1 VPTSP
6 GILDRFRLDGRTA
19 LVTGA
24 SRNIG
29 AAVARALAEAGARV
43 IVNARGEAALDALAE
58 GLRRDTGAEVIALP
72 ADLGDP
78 GQVDRLAEAVLG
90 RTGGADVL
98 VNNATS
104 IGHARP
110 ATSLEATPADHALA
124 MQVNLQAPL
133 ALVRAF
139 LPAMRSRGRGS
150 IVNVLSTAGF
160 DVVPPMLAY
169 ACAKQSLWTAT
180 RFLARELAPEVRVN
194 AVCPGT
200 VNEGGELKV
209 PTWSKL
215 LPLNAIPRVGL
226 PEEVAGAVVFLA
238 SEASSYTTGQVVFC
252 DGGRVST

>member
-1 VPTSP
+1 VPS

-29 AAVARALAEAGARV
+29 AAVARAMAEAGARV
-43 IVNARGEAALDALAE
+43 VVNARGEAGLAALAE
-58 GLRRDTGAEVIALP
+58 RLRADTGAEVIAVP
-72 ADLGDP
+72 GD
-78 GQVDRLAEAVLG
+78 LAEPAAVERVVRVVLE

-104 IGHARP
+104 IGLARP
-110 ATSLEATPADHALA
+110 ATSLDATPGDYALA

-133 ALVRAF
+133 AFVRAF
-139 LPAMRSRGRGS
+139 APGMRARGGGS
-150 IVNVLSTAGF
+150 VVNVLSTAGF

-180 RFLARELAPEVRVN
+180 RFLARELAPAIRVN

-215 LPLNAIPRVGL
+215 LPSNAIPRVGL

>member
-1 VPTSP
+1 MPS

-29 AAVARALAEAGARV
+29 AAIARAMAEAGARV
-43 IVNARGEAALDALAE
+43 VVNARGADALEVFAE
-58 GLRRDTGAEVIALP
+58 RLRRDTGADVIAVP
-72 ADLGDP
+72 GDLGDP
-78 GQVDRLAEAVLG
+78 ADVDRVARAVLD
-90 RTGGADVL
+90 RVGGADVL

-110 ATSLEATPADHALA
+110 ATSLDATPADHALA

-133 ALVRAF
+133 AFVRAF
-139 LPAMRSRGRGS
+139 APAMRARGGGS
-150 IVNVLSTAGF
+150 VVNVLSTAGF

-169 ACAKQSLWTAT
+169 ACAKQALWTAT
-180 RFLARELAPEVRVN
+180 RFLARELAPAIRVN

-200 VNEGGELKV
+200 VNEGGALKV
-209 PTWSKL
+209 PTWERL

-226 PEEVAGAVVFLA
+226 PEEVAGAVLFLA

>member
-1 VPTSP
+1 MPP

-29 AAVARALAEAGARV
+29 AAISRALAEAGARV
-43 IVNARGEAALDALAE
+43 VVNARGADALEALAE
-58 GLRRDTGAEVIALP
+58 RLRRDVGAEVIAVPGDL
-72 ADLGDP
+72 ADP
-78 GQVDRLAEAVLG
+78 EQVERVARIVDD

-110 ATSLEATPADHALA
+110 ATSLDSTPADVALA

-139 LPAMRSRGRGS
+139 APTMRARGRGT

-169 ACAKQSLWTAT
+169 ACAKQALWTAT
-180 RFLARELAPEVRVN
+180 RFLARELAPEIRVN

-215 LPLNAIPRVGL
+215 LPLNALPRVGL

>member
-1 VPTSP
+1 VPPTL
-6 GILDRFRLDGRTA
+6 LDRFRLDGRIA
-19 LVTGA
+19 FVTGA

-29 AAVARALAEAGARV
+29 AAIARGLAEAGARV
-43 IVNARGEAALDALAE
+43 VLNARATAGLDALAAE
-58 GLRRDTGAEVIALP
+58 LRRDTGTEVLVLAGDLASPAE
-72 ADLGDP
+72 
-78 GQVDRLAEAVLG
+78 VDRLARRILDE
-90 RTGGADVL
+90 TGGADVI

-110 ATSLEATPADHALA
+110 AASLDSTPEDFALA

-133 ALVRAF
+133 AFVRAF
-139 LPAMRSRGRGS
+139 APTMRTRGRGS

-180 RFLARELAPEVRVN
+180 RFLARELAPEIRVN

-200 VNEGGELKV
+200 VNEGGEPKV
-209 PTWSKL
+209 PTWASL
-215 LPLNAIPRVGL
+215 LPRNAIQRIGL

-252 DGGRVST
+252 DGGRVNT

>member
-1 VPTSP
+1 MPS

-29 AAVARALAEAGARV
+29 AAIARAMAEAGARV
-43 IVNARGEAALDALAE
+43 VVNARGEAGLAALAE
-58 GLRRDTGAEVIALP
+58 RLRRETGAEVMVAT
-72 ADLGDP
+72 GD
-78 GQVDRLAEAVLG
+78 LAEPDEVARVARTVLE
-90 RTGGADVL
+90 RTGGVDVL

-110 ATSLEATPADHALA
+110 ATSLEATPEDYALA

-133 ALVRAF
+133 EFVRAF
-139 LPAMRSRGRGS
+139 APGMRELGRGS
-150 IVNVLSTAGF
+150 VVNVLSTAGF

-180 RFLARELAPEVRVN
+180 RFLARELAPAIRVN

-209 PTWSKL
+209 PTWEKL
-215 LPLNAIPRVGL
+215 LPQNALPRVGL
-226 PEEVAGAVVFLA
+226 PAEVAGAVVFLA

-252 DGGRVST
+252 DGGRVGT